1 MDEYEEEQSENSIKV
16 ILVGDSGVGKTNL
29 IAVATGQKFICNSL
43 ATTTCSYMLIKLKIN
58 NIEYKVNLWDTMGQ
72 EKYKSMTKIFFKN
85 SKIVLYVYDA
95 TKRVTF
101 DSLKNWKSLIDDIL
115 GDTYLIGVV
124 GNKCDLYLSEEVKEN
139 EGKKYADEIGA
150 KFIYTSAKI
159 DVKNFQAFLKE
170 TVEEYVNKYD
180 IKKDNEIHRDEKKLV
195 KNANQKNKKCC

>member
-29 IAVATGQKFICNSL
+29 IAVATGQKFNCNSL
-43 ATTTCSYMLIKLKIN
+43 VTTTCSYMLIKLKIN

-139 EGKKYADEIGA
+139 EGRKYANEIGA

-180 IKKDNEIHRDEKKLV
+180 VKKDNEIHGDKKKLD